1 MLLRILKKDMMKRK
15 GVNIILFLFI
25 TLSTVFLASSMN
37 NIVVALSAVDYYL
50 DYAKVPDINIVINS
64 EQDTDKIDRWLEKKK
79 ESGDI
84 EAYDYNTFLQI
95 PDKSVTIKKGGVTS
109 EFNNGGSNLY
119 LATDNVDYC
128 QVFDTDGERMRLKDG
143 EIALSVLTM
152 KKTGVKAGD
161 HLTIFQEGAEK
172 EFIVKEAV
180 KDAAYGN
187 EMVGMSRFMLSENDY
202 KYFENIS
209 KEKFGLYYV
218 ETESVVDINDQIY
231 NQGFTGVINVITI
244 DIYKLVYSFDMILA
258 GLLVLIG
265 ICLILIALLV
275 LRFTLVFSLEE
286 QYQEIGVLKAIGF
299 RDYAIKRI
307 YLVKY
312 LAIVMIGAAIGT
324 VVSVPVGQVMIDSVS
339 ENMILASSEL
349 NVWINI
355 LCAFIIIGLVVVFCY
370 LCTRKLSKIS
380 AITAIRGGYTG
391 ERFHG
396 GRRMFL
402 SRSSRMQV
410 PFYLGMNDIRSH
422 VTRYIVLSIT
432 FCLSFILITI
442 PLNTLNTMKST
453 EMIEKFNVDPD
464 ASVYISKVEEG
475 KEEKYNNA
483 KDLLKR
489 VERIKQKLKEKG
501 YEARMTALPIY
512 FINYEGEQDTQK
524 INIMS
529 IQMIGEERTYSTY
542 SEGEA
547 PVLENEI
554 AFSRDIME
562 EQSWEIGDHVT
573 AWINGEERAFVISG
587 IYSDYMQ
594 LGKSARL
601 NPMIDCSE
609 EIMFDYWAI
618 MVDIDTEQSQA
629 ELAMEL
635 QRKFPDYEWK
645 TAQELVDQQVGGI
658 QGMLSEMLLPM
669 TLLLCG
675 VIMLI
680 TLLMEKLFIT
690 REKGEI
696 AMMKSIGFRH
706 STIRNWQI
714 MRMIFVVVASM
725 IISVPLSLLSN
736 HFVLKPIFG
745 IMGADVSIQVNPI
758 QAYLIYPGILLTG
771 IIIATTIAANGVRK
785 IDIREMNSLE

>member
-109 EFNNGGSNLY
+109 EFNNDGSNLY

-453 EMIEKFNVDPD
+453 EMIEKFNIDPD

-512 FINYEGEQDTQK
+512 FINYEGEQDTRK

-562 EQSWEIGDHVT
+562 EQSWELGDHVT

>member
-95 PDKSVTIKKGGVTS
+95 PDKSVTIKKGDVTS

-128 QVFDTDGERMRLKDG
+128 QVFDTDGERMHLKDG

-396 GRRMFL
+396 GRRMCL

-453 EMIEKFNVDPD
+453 EMIEKFNIDPD

-512 FINYEGEQDTQK
+512 FINYEGEQDTKK

-680 TLLMEKLFIT
+680 TLLMEKLFVT

-714 MRMIFVVVASM
+714 MRMILVVVASM